1 MNSDKPIRTIIID
14 DELSAIKL
22 LEEMVIKMEGV
33 IVSGSAQDIEEGIN
47 QVLRHR
53 PDIVFLDIK
62 LTDENGFDLIRRLKE
77 YDADPFIEMVTGYDQ
92 FGMQALKAG
101 AFDYL
106 LKPVDPN
113 ELLKVISR
121 YREKKLHQYQSE
133 TVKKIRFNTL
143 GGFVLVNPD
152 EILYCQA
159 EANYTDIFLIN
170 QQKHT
175 ISLNIGSIEKLL
187 NPSDFYR
194 ISRSSIIH
202 VKYLT
207 GINRGKQQCILTVG
221 QVSVSLKISHDRIGE
236 LEGCLKLN

>member
-47 QVLRHR
+47 QVLLHR

-62 LTDENGFDLIRRLKE
+62 LTDENGFDLISRLKK
-77 YDADPFIEMVTGYDQ
+77 YDADPFIVMVTGYDQ

-143 GGFVLVNPD
+143 GGFVLVNPE

-207 GINRGKQQCILTVG
+207 GINRGKRQCMLTAAEVT
-221 QVSVSLKISHDRIGE
+221 VSLTIAHESISK
-236 LEGCLKLN
+236 LEKVIVQ